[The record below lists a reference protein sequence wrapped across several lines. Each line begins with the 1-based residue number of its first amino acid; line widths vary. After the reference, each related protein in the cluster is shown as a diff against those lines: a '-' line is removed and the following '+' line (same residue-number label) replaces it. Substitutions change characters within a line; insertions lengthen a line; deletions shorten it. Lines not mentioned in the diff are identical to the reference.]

1 MLVADE
7 FRGTLEDDTLAAAV
21 EREGYLTVT
30 VNDTERR
37 RSRVRTTAEDG
48 TDLGIVVARELRDG
62 DVLRADGRFVVVSL
76 AETTAL
82 VLDFAGAGEDAAL
95 TALELGHTVGNRHW
109 DLTVEG
115 ERAYLPV
122 TDSRERMEATV
133 DPYLPDGVTKYYED
147 VSPTLFNDESAG
159 YTYGSDGHKP
169 DHGHGHDPDSENH
182 HGRGHGHHTG
192 HDRYPDHDHSHDDS
206 ERQFELDN
214 GGGEDS

>member
-7 FRGTLEDDTLAAAV
+7 FCGPLEDDTLAAAV
-21 EREGYLTVT
+21 EQEGYLTVT
-30 VNDTERR
+30 VDDTERR

-62 DVLRADGRFVVVSL
+62 DVLGADGRFVVVSL

-82 VLDFAGAGEDAAL
+82 VLDFGGADEDAAL
-95 TALELGHTVGNRHW
+95 TALELGHAVGNRHW

-133 DPYLPDGVTKYYED
+133 NPYLPDGVTKHYED
-147 VSPTLFNDESAG
+147 VSPTLFDDESAG
-159 YTYGSDGHKP
+159 YYGSDEHEP
-169 DHGHGHDPDSENH
+169 DHGHGHGSDSEHH
-182 HGRGHGHHTG
+182 HGRGHGHRTS
-192 HDRYPDHDHSHDDS
+192 HDRYPDHDRSHDDS
-206 ERQFELDN
+206 GRQFELDN
-214 GGGEDS
+214 GEGEDS

>member
-7 FRGTLEDDTLAAAV
+7 FRGPLEDDTLAAAV

-30 VNDTERR
+30 VDDTERR

-62 DVLRADGRFVVVSL
+62 DVLRADGQFVVVSL

-95 TALELGHTVGNRHW
+95 TALELGHAVGNRHW

-133 DPYLPDGVTKYYED
+133 DPYLPDGVTKHYED
-147 VSPTLFNDESAG
+147 VSPTLFDDESAG
-159 YTYGSDGHKP
+159 DTYGSGGHEP
-169 DHGHGHDPDSENH
+169 DHGHGHGPDSGHH

-192 HDRYPDHDHSHDDS
+192 HDRYPDHDRLHDDG
-206 ERQFELDN
+206 ERQFELDS